1 MVLNNSSSVRI
12 PVTLVT
18 GFLGSGKTTLL
29 KHILTDNHNLKI
41 AVLVNEFGKINIDSQ
56 LLLSVDEE
64 MVLLS
69 NGCICCTINQSLIEA
84 INQILTKQ
92 DIDYIIIEP
101 SGLAEPLPLMMTF
114 LSEPLCQKIR
124 LDSIITLVDAENFEP
139 EDLDKAIA
147 LSQIIYG
154 DIILLNKTDLVT
166 SDKID
171 KIEYY
176 INSVKNQ
183 AIIWRCQQA
192 KVPLSLILALDLSH
206 KLQLNSHQYSLN
218 EFMSF
223 SWQSDRPL
231 NVAKFANFIN
241 ELPKMVFR
249 GKGILWYEGSQL
261 RHIFQLSG
269 KRQDW
274 QTDNWKTPPCNQLVL
289 IGKNLDNE
297 KLEQQLQN
305 CLRFDGAP

>member
-1 MVLNNSSSVRI
+1 MRI